1 MDSLVRSCEAFE
13 TYPQNLVNQTTSGY
27 ILKAYFARLK
37 DQSDRMFHVES
48 HASVDFLELHDG
60 DEEFTTSCIEHTN
73 RLKEQLREAFK
84 PTRSDPRCRFMFMHS
99 RTSHDPLRI
108 SYHMFTLGLTYH
120 QVMPSFL
127 DFVFPFGRQEHQQD
141 SHFSGFR
148 HDNSLNPL
156 DRGLSVRELGRSG
169 REIRLCYNLHSV
181 EKSSV
186 QAYLPWSIRQT
197 AVYHSFDV
205 ETGRSLW
212 INVKGNRLLKRRI
225 EEAAKSSQLGSF
237 KSIGRSFAATLITHM
252 FFCEWAGEN
261 WRWYINDLEKELQD
275 ATGKTISTPADRR
288 LSSVSEADRRM
299 SSMSDVARQVLLLSE
314 AGRQMSSMS
323 EAGRQTSSMSEAG
336 RQMSSMSEAGRQT
349 SSTSDSDRRMNT
361 LAEVGRQMSSMS
373 EAGRQTSAAS
383 EAERRMS
390 LMSDV
395 GRQMSSMSDSDRR
408 MSTLSEAGRQMSSTS
423 ETGRRMSSASEVD
436 RRMSLMS
443 EAGRQTS
450 SSSEADRRMNS
461 LSEADQQTSSLSE
474 ADRQLAPLS
483 EADRRLSS
491 VSELTP
497 LPMIPRT
504 RQSLSMNHQETSSR
518 PPSRPPSSSSQ
529 AKSTASEGSSVSKL
543 QFSPFQGLHLEMPSS
558 TIPSKLGNLLMKPS
572 ELQSS
577 GKPQAIELDPGLPI
591 EDSISQQESFSF
603 SDLQRLQFIEE
614 RTHEALLVLKQN
626 MTVLKE
632 LRQHYHA
639 AGSTPD
645 LPREIRSDCRM
656 DFAKFE
662 NRVLAV
668 ERDLGMQQ
676 LRIEALMTLLAD
688 RKNLLYGILQYRTLQ
703 VSEAFTARAQIS
715 AQNLQAMATTMQA
728 IVEKSKQESASMKIG
743 SLATLLYMP
752 GISIAVR
759 TFMNKGITR
768 LTTDSSGKPKRV
780 FQLRGLKLYLAMGLP
795 AMAATFGTWYIV
807 HWVSA

>member
-314 AGRQMSSMS
+314 A
-323 EAGRQTSSMSEAG
+323 
-336 RQMSSMSEAGRQT
+336 
-349 SSTSDSDRRMNT
+349 
-361 LAEVGRQMSSMS
+361 
-373 EAGRQTSAAS
+373 
-383 EAERRMS
+383 
-390 LMSDV
+390 
-395 GRQMSSMSDSDRR
+395 
-408 MSTLSEAGRQMSSTS
+408 
-423 ETGRRMSSASEVD
+423 
-436 RRMSLMS
+436 
-443 EAGRQTS
+443 
-450 SSSEADRRMNS
+450 
-461 LSEADQQTSSLSE
+461 

-688 RKNLLYGILQYRTLQ
+688 RKNLVSGFLYGILQYRTLQ